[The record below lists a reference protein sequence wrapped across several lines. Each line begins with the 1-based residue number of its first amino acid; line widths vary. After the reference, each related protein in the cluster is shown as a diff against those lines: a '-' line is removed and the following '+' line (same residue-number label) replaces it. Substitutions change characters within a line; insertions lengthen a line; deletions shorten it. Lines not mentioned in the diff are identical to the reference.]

1 MASAASATVTAHD
14 VESRLP
20 SLAVGASL
28 LEGPETA
35 NSSVSLARAIGSAI
49 GRIDD
54 LLRPRMSGNFRDYIE
69 KHLVDFA
76 RRNPATVVYVKP
88 RRRRPPLIVAE
99 YLCGN
104 WQYVQASMMD
114 CDEVYNWMELLR
126 NRSGLDILPIYK
138 KWSTKFPSIQGMWH
152 LFYHDQTNDTRL
164 LTPEEI
170 VQKLDELSQPPIK
183 EVTAEDRLIE
193 LSKKQQQRIDA

>member
-1 MASAASATVTAHD
+1 
-14 VESRLP
+14 
-20 SLAVGASL
+20 
-28 LEGPETA
+28 
-35 NSSVSLARAIGSAI
+35 
-49 GRIDD
+49 
-54 LLRPRMSGNFRDYIE
+54 MSGNVIPRALLQAVSTNGLGRYIPQLQRVTIKFCKARPDTVGVRDYIE

-152 LFYHDQTNDTRL
+152 PFYHDQTNGTRL